1 MSIIDEQEEQLWFA
15 TWELLLLFNIGWVKF
30 FMVSFVQTLK
40 NASSLTSLWI
50 SFLQSN
56 AEKVADKLAGLN
68 ERLNELLQE
77 LGELQDKVPQPG
89 ELETV
94 QSQNNL
100 SSIVD
105 KIITDKTKIKEESFK
120 R

>member
-15 TWELLLLFNIGWVKF
+15 TWELLLLFNIGRVNF
-30 FMVSFVQTLK
+30 FMVFFVQTLK

-68 ERLNELLQE
+68 ERLDELLQE
-77 LGELQDKVPQPG
+77 LV
-89 ELETV
+89 
-94 QSQNNL
+94 SF
-100 SSIVD
+100 
-105 KIITDKTKIKEESFK
+105 KTKFPNLESSKQFK
-120 R
+120 AKTIFQA